1 MQNRLYSYSLM
12 AGAIVAAFAYSISMP
27 LPIRNVMKNVKRH
40 GQAIEYFI
48 DGETVSARSR
58 NFGTDL
64 EIIVFEQSAKEHLA
78 VRSAKCEIID
88 LAPLLKFY
96 ADGEIDHVKGV
107 KDNAIY
113 PFQSAF
119 NESILSANVAIV
131 FDEAQGLKSAAKH
144 RRVADK
150 RYRTI
155 RGH

>member
-1 MQNRLYSYSLM
+1 MQNRLYFYSLM
-12 AGAIVAAFAYSISMP
+12 AGAIVAGFAYSIPRP
-27 LPIRNVMKNVKRH
+27 LSIRNVMENVKRH

-48 DGETVSARSR
+48 DGKAVRSR
-58 NFGTDL
+58 SRSFGTDL

-78 VRSAKCEIID
+78 VRSAKGEIID
-88 LAPLLKFY
+88 LAPPLKFY

-107 KDNAIY
+107 KDNAVY

-119 NESILSANVAIV
+119 NESISSANAAIA
-131 FDEAQGLKSAAKH
+131 FDEAQGLKSATRH
-144 RRVADK
+144 RREADK